1 MKPEDVLHNWSEFD
15 GINNSEL
22 DIKKPT
28 SGLLNKTFL
37 IRLSGKLF
45 VLQCV
50 HPAVSMDGAMN
61 NYFHVTQFLDSIHL
75 PTQLVLPTKNSKL
88 WIEDNTSGWR
98 WRLLLGVEGEVYNQS
113 SDINLASEAGKLLG
127 FTDAILNT
135 YPKDLEQGRSSH
147 KYELQIEKLAEH
159 RKTLSEDLDPQIREA
174 SQLLHEQLPT
184 LLLPDDLPKRIVHA
198 DPKISNYLFTKERKG
213 ICMIDFDTL
222 QILSPLFEIADAIR
236 SWCGGLEDDPNNSFH
251 GEIYS
256 ALLSGYLANSKGLLS
271 EREQS
276 LIPQA
281 CKLVMLG
288 LTARF
293 LIDYVEDSYFG
304 WNETKYKSRKD
315 HNKARV
321 LGQLS
326 LYQSYLKF
334 Q

>member
-15 GINNSEL
+15 SITVSEL

-37 IRLSGKLF
+37 IRESGQLYI
-45 VLQCV
+45 LQCV

-61 NYFHVTQFLDSIHL
+61 NYFHVTQFFLSLNL
-75 PTQLVLPTKNSKL
+75 PTQQVLPTKNSKL
-88 WIEDNTSGWR
+88 WVEDEVLGWR
-98 WRLLLGVEGEVYNQS
+98 WRLLLGVEGEVYNQTPNI
-113 SDINLASEAGKLLG
+113 DLASEAGKLLG

-135 YPKDLEQGRSSH
+135 YPNDLEQGRSSH
-147 KYELQIEKLAEH
+147 KYEIQIEKLAELQDV
-159 RKTLSEDLDPQIREA
+159 LSTHTDMQIREA
-174 SQLLHEQLPT
+174 NHLLHTELSNLFLPKDLPT
-184 LLLPDDLPKRIVHA
+184 RIVHA
-198 DPKISNYLFTKERKG
+198 DPKISNFLFTKEGKG
-213 ICMIDFDTL
+213 VCMIDFDTI
-222 QILSPLFEIADAIR
+222 QILSPLFEIADAVR
-236 SWCGGLEDDPNNSFH
+236 SWCGGLEDDPNNSFNK
-251 GEIYS
+251 EIYS
-256 ALLSGYLANSKGLLS
+256 ALISGYLANSKGLLS

-293 LIDYVEDSYFG
+293 LIDYIENSYFG
-304 WNETKYKSRKD
+304 WDKTKYNSRKD

-326 LYQSYLKF
+326 LYQSYIKS
-334 Q
+334 